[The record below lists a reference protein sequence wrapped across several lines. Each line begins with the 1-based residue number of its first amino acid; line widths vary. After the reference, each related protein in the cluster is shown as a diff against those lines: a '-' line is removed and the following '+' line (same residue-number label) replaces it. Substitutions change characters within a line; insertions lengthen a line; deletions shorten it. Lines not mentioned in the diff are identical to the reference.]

1 MKKLRFKI
9 YSLGNYFLLL
19 WNRMYFWS
27 RKILI
32 IKQWQHDVVIQ
43 PLSRVW
49 LFATLWTAAC
59 QAPLSS
65 TICWSLLKF
74 MFIELAMPSNHL
86 ILCHSLLLVP
96 SIFPSVSTSRPFA
109 SGGQSIGAST
119 TVLPISIQGWF
130 PLGLTGLIFLQS
142 KGLSRVFSS
151 TTIRKHPFFSTQPSL
166 WSSSHIHTPLLEK
179 P

>member
-65 TICWSLLKF
+65 TLCQSLLKL
-74 MFIELAMPSNHL
+74 MFIESVMLSHHL
-86 ILCHSLLLVP
+86 ILCCSLLLL
-96 SIFPSVSTSRPFA
+96 PSVF
-109 SGGQSIGAST
+109 GSIKVFCYD
-119 TVLPISIQGWF
+119 TVEYHNN
-130 PLGLTGLIFLQS
+130 
-142 KGLSRVFSS
+142 SS
-151 TTIRKHPFFSTQPSL
+151 WRDINL
-166 WSSSHIHTPLLEK
+166 YSHFINK
-179 P
+179 MSYNMKKMR